1 MREARRPSDAVIT
14 VGVRAGAAVVTVAGE
29 TDGAADAAAGASA
42 LPVAARRP
50 AASSG
55 VTIRDRMR
63 VDRDMV
69 EVDMGIPSHAC
80 EVSCR
85 VRAKAARPLSR
96 LHPEDRCRPGY
107 GSPT

>member
-1 MREARRPSDAVIT
+1 MRVGRGPSDVVISVVVT
-14 VGVRAGAAVVTVAGE
+14 AGAAVVTVAGE

-63 VDRDMV
+63 VERDMV

-85 VRAKAARPLSR
+85 VRGEAARPLSR
-96 LHPEDRCRPGY
+96 LN
-107 GSPT
+107 S